1 MGKGVENASIQA
13 KLKKSFATVGICLA
27 IMLVA
32 FVIGILVM
40 GLRITRFYHEN
51 YEVVMI
57 QGDMQ
62 SEIGKISENMLLAC
76 ITQDKDSIQEYVDK
90 AEERINILKTLT
102 DDISVNYIDKNGY
115 IDKFV
120 SELSDAEQSKTVV
133 DIALGNSKQDEAMK
147 VYEERFMPALD
158 KAKATLNLISTDVK
172 TTGVKKYYVAF
183 YTGLIS
189 MIVGGIIF
197 IFSFRSAM
205 KKGSVLAKHIVVPV
219 KEIVDGVNG
228 MTKGSLNINIEY
240 QGDDELGEMAENMR
254 NYSKNVNAI
263 MQDLTEYLSALAN
276 GDFTAS
282 SKNTDIYIGDYA
294 PILDNLQVITQKFKE
309 AMKKIKETTN
319 QVTAGASNMATGATA
334 LAEGATEQSKTIDE
348 LSVSIDEVTD
358 KAKKTKEQSE
368 KAYKLALNVGEEI
381 EISNRHMMS
390 MTQAMER
397 INQTSSKIEQVIQN
411 IEDIAAQTNLLSLN
425 AAIEAARAG
434 EAGKG
439 FAVVADEIRQL
450 ADQSALSANNTRE
463 LIHSSVAEIEEG
475 NKILKDTSDS
485 LSKVVESI
493 GYIGIMA
500 NESMSASKEQ
510 FVAIEEVDKG
520 IREIAEVVEGNSAT
534 AQESSASSEELYA
547 QVEVLMELISEFKT
561 E

>member
-76 ITQDKDSIQEYVDK
+76 ITQDEDSIQEYVDM
-90 AEERINILKTLT
+90 AEGRIDILKTLT
-102 DDISVNYIDKNGY
+102 DDISVNYIDENGY

-133 DIALGNSKQDEAMK
+133 DIALSNNKQDEAMK
-147 VYEERFMPALD
+147 IYEERFMPALD

-183 YTGLIS
+183 YTGLVS

-219 KEIVDGVNG
+219 KEIVDGVND

-240 QGDDELGEMAENMR
+240 QGDDELGMMAENMR

-276 GDFTAS
+276 GDFTVS

-294 PILDNLQVITQKFKE
+294 PILANLQVITQKFKE

-358 KAKKTKEQSE
+358 KVKKTKEQSE

-434 EAGKG
+434 DAGKG

-463 LIHSSVAEIEEG
+463 LIHSSIAEIEEG

-510 FVAIEEVDKG
+510 FVSIEEVDKG